1 MQSKM
6 PLYPYPITSYAV
18 ILAMSILHFYKAIVL
33 LTSDTADGNIPM
45 HALLGLT
52 SQRWLLAIW
61 MIGAAVPALYALW
74 TEENSPWLTALL
86 VVPQGVL
93 LLVTAKGAWVATWLG
108 EYADYVPRSSEFVGI
123 DQFHRSVFPLIYA
136 AAVYQKIRESAFN
149 KQVRALP
156 PADRPGG
163 CRRSSI
169 ATTSHRFKQAIGGLF
184 H

>member
-1 MQSKM
+1 MQSKA

-18 ILAMSILHFYKAIVL
+18 ILAVSILHLYKAIVL
-33 LTSDTADGNIPM
+33 LTSQTADGNIPM

-61 MIGAAVPALYALW
+61 LIGAALPALYALW

-86 VVPQGVL
+86 VTPQLFL
-93 LLVTAKGAWVATWLG
+93 LGVTAKGACVAIWLA
-108 EYADYVPRSSEFVGI
+108 EYADYVPRSSEFVGT
-123 DQFHRSVFPLIYA
+123 DQYHRAVYPLIYA

-149 KQVRALP
+149 KQLSALP

-169 ATTSHRFKQAIGGLF
+169 ATTSHRFKQAIWGLF